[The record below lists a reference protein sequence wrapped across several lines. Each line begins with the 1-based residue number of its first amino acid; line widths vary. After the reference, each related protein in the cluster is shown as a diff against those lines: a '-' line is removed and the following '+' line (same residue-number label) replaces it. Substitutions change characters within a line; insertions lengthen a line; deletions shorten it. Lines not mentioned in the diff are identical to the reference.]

1 MEGISSLLDKECIM
15 LDLQEPTLDGI
26 IKAMASQ
33 LTSVHPEIA
42 SATLMKNLISGGF
55 HTICV
60 GYGCA
65 ISHTRCP
72 SMDKTLMGSARL
84 SPARDFDASDG
95 QKVNLVFLLV
105 GPQSSASF
113 HLKILSRLAR
123 LLHDDQL
130 RDDLLKAKTKHQ
142 FHQLIYDKEQ

>member
-1 MEGISSLLDKECIM
+1 MEGISSLLEKECIL
-15 LDLQEPTLDGI
+15 LDIKEPSMEGI
-26 IKAMASQ
+26 IKILASQ

-42 SATLMKNLISGGF
+42 STILMKNLISGGF

-72 SMDKTLMGSARL
+72 SMDKTLMGAARL

-95 QKVNLVFLLV
+95 QPVNLVFLLV

-130 RDDLLKAKTKHQ
+130 RLDLLEATTKEQ